1 VLEEVRSDDNVRWG
15 RFVIGL
21 LAIGAL
27 IVAVLLFDE

>member
-1 VLEEVRSDDNVRWG
+1 MLEEGRSDDNVRWG

-27 IVAVLLFDE
+27 IAVVLLFDE